1 MKTRELKVSVK
12 VTVPK
17 TVIDNTDEPY
27 FYKIGFEKED
37 DVVKNEVE
45 NGVEAWFDGFEL
57 VEPRIGDDIE
67 IAETG
72 EETVT
77 AKLHYTVLVEIL

>member
-57 VEPRIGDDIE
+57 VEPRIGDNIE
-67 IAETG
+67 IAETD